1 MARVTLKFDDLLDAF
16 EFVSAGQPME
26 HEAYLCVGTGV
37 IHYHSELGDD
47 EEPLPDDIEDSEK
60 YIAIP
65 HKNDLDLGKR
75 LALRFADEFLPDVV
89 DEVYD
94 IFRRR
99 GAYGRFKNLLER
111 RGVLQQWYEYEEK
124 SRKEALRQWCKDS
137 GIELHG

>member
-1 MARVTLKFDDLLDAF
+1 MIQAAVKFGDLLDAF

-26 HEAYLCVGTGV
+26 HEAYLCVATGV

-47 EEPLPDDIEDSEK
+47 EEPLPDDIGDAEK

-75 LALRFADEFLPDVV
+75 LVLRFADEVMPDALADV
-89 DEVYD
+89 DE

-99 GAYGRFKNLLER
+99 GAYARFKNLLEH
-111 RGVLQQWYEYEEK
+111 RGMLQQWYEYEEK
-124 SRKEALRQWCKDS
+124 SRKEALRQWCHDQ
-137 GIELHG
+137 GIEIHG